1 MSRDIGRS
9 NPRAAGHVSVSIRSR
24 DAASMADKTLS
35 VREGY
40 WCLRLLTHRRHQLI
54 SPKALHDVGASA

>member
-9 NPRAAGHVSVSIRSR
+9 NQRAAAHISVSIRTR
-24 DAASMADKTLS
+24 DAASVADETLS

-40 WCLRLLTHRRHQLI
+40 WWLRLLMHRRHKLKSSSTEI
-54 SPKALHDVGASA
+54 TESPS

>member
-9 NPRAAGHVSVSIRSR
+9 NLRAAGQISVSIPTR
-24 DAASMADKTLS
+24 DAAIMADKTLS

-40 WCLRLLTHRRHQLI
+40 W
-54 SPKALHDVGASA
+54 